1 MPDLTRTASH
11 QQYQQQIP
19 ASLASTT
26 MSYYQNPRIPGFY
39 GDLST
44 TGTGGLSMPSYD
56 PYAVN
61 AVPPLQI
68 PATGTALGGPVGGS
82 LPTQHRASSGA
93 WNPEDDRTLLA
104 LRAMGKNWNQI
115 QREAFPGKTGNA
127 CRKRHERLMERR
139 GQNDFDNRKLERL
152 CKEYM
157 SMRKE
162 IWQPLASRC
171 GEKWNVVEMQCMSN
185 GLKNIQSHAR
195 AYARRERLE
204 SGHGLP
210 SSGYDD
216 PEDDAGALACLTPVD
231 DLDQADGLTHDQS
244 YSSPETGGST
254 TGAHSTP
261 GGSSGS
267 AGSSSH
273 SAAAAHAAFYHNPHA
288 HAAQHHHHHSQ
299 AVAGY
304 ATGGY
309 GGYAATTHHHPHHQ
323 GHGYS
328 NSVSSTGTAP
338 GGYGSA
344 GSGSAGQGSGGGS
357 GGASPYMGHGGRL
370 PSVGDMGIDGLLNRG
385 QGS

>member
-1 MPDLTRTASH
+1 
-11 QQYQQQIP
+11 
-19 ASLASTT
+19 
-26 MSYYQNPRIPGFY
+26 MSYYQNPRQQLSGFY

-44 TGTGGLSMPSYD
+44 AGAGGIPMGGYD
-56 PYAVN
+56 PYAVS

-68 PATGTALGGPVGGS
+68 PTAGTAMGGPVGGA
-82 LPTQHRASSGA
+82 LPAQHRASSGA
-93 WNPEDDRTLLA
+93 WNQEDDRTLLT

-162 IWQPLASRC
+162 IWHPLASRC

-204 SGHGLP
+204 SGQPLT
-210 SSGYDD
+210 GYGD
-216 PEDDAGALACLTPVD
+216 PDGTLDCLTPVD
-231 DLDQADGLTHDQS
+231 DVDVADQS

-254 TGAHSTP
+254 TGTHSTP

-267 AGSSSH
+267 AGSAGYLSH
-273 SAAAAHAAFYHNPHA
+273 HHAAHT
-288 HAAQHHHHHSQ
+288 HHHSQ
-299 AVAGY
+299 AAAAAGY
-304 ATGGY
+304 GGGY
-309 GGYAATTHHHPHHQ
+309 GAYGHHQQQHHHQQQAHH

-328 NSVSSTGTAP
+328 NSVSSTGTAA
-338 GGYGSA
+338 GGYG
-344 GSGSAGQGSGGGS
+344 GSAASSQQVASGGGS
-357 GGASPYMGHGGRL
+357 GSSQGTSPYMGHGGRL
-370 PSVGDMGIDGLLNRG
+370 PSVGDMGIDAIMNRG